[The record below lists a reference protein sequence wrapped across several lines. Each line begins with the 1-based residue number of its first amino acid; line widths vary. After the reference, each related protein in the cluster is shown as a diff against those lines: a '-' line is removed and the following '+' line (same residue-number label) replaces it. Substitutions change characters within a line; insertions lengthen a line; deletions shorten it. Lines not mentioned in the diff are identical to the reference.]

1 MVYGLSVSHTGVA
14 DEGELIRL
22 TGDLDHVTLPTFERK
37 AVTLVGSGATRVVL
51 DLSAVGFID
60 SSGLSGII
68 ELFHRLK
75 LSGGRLGVI
84 CPDGGPRRIFER
96 TGVGALL
103 GISRTR
109 DEAVASLRA

>member
-1 MVYGLSVSHTGVA
+1 MVYGLSVTHTDVA
-14 DEGELIRL
+14 DEGELIQL
-22 TGDLDHVTLPTFERK
+22 TGDLDHVTLPTFERE
-37 AVTLVGSGATRVVL
+37 ADALIDSGVTRVVL

-68 ELFHRLK
+68 ELFHRLR
-75 LSGGRLGVI
+75 LAGGRLGVA

-109 DEAVASLRA
+109 DEAVASLRT